1 MKHLT
6 FVFAVVI
13 AINFVLASC
22 NETQIDIN
30 TASLEDL
37 DLLSGIGVVKAQ
49 AIIDTRPFESVD
61 DLIDV
66 NGIGNVTLTN
76 IKSQGLACIDES
88 TIPET
93 NNNENSPQTTQSS
106 GGSSNITE
114 KNGEENET
122 AKNQISATASVVD
135 NLKDEKE
142 ETAPQVIKL
151 NSGIQKDI
159 KTAGFYR
166 NLDKNKIAFY
176 GLGIFSVVLAG
187 LFLLKNKSRKKELV

>member
-37 DLLSGIGVVKAQ
+37 DLLSGIGLVKAQ

-93 NNNENSPQTTQSS
+93 NNNEN
-106 GGSSNITE
+106 
-114 KNGEENET
+114 
-122 AKNQISATASVVD
+122 
-135 NLKDEKE
+135 
-142 ETAPQVIKL
+142 
-151 NSGIQKDI
+151 
-159 KTAGFYR
+159 
-166 NLDKNKIAFY
+166 
-176 GLGIFSVVLAG
+176 
-187 LFLLKNKSRKKELV
+187 